1 MTKLIAYEC
10 EDTDHGSCRTT
21 HSEATASK
29 SSFYSAVST
38 ANYCEDCIVHL
49 QSNTLR
55 YKIQQPVNV
64 QVTAHHE
71 NVIKIGVHKMG
82 PNHIVAKMLLEK

>member
-10 EDTDHGSCRTT
+10 EDTDHGSCCTT

-29 SSFYSAVST
+29 SLFYCMVST
-38 ANYCEDCIVHL
+38 ANYCEYCIVHL
-49 QSNTLR
+49 LSNTLC
-55 YKIQQPVNV
+55 YKIQHPMNV
-64 QVTAHHE
+64 RVTAHHE